1 MAAPGYPQMGQMPPM
16 GGPPMGG
23 PPMGGGMPPASRP
36 MRRGTSKVVPVVVS
50 AGLAIGVFCGLLF
63 GLGTGKHEADAQPAA
78 GSNTKTGS
86 DTGETPAPTPDKGN
100 LLDPSKTP
108 AAGSAAQAGSGS
120 GSAVAAAGSAA
131 GSGSAAVKPPGP
143 PTVKL
148 TIQIK
153 PEAAAK
159 VAKIEVNGK
168 EITGT
173 SIDLPVDTKVAKVS
187 VTATGYHSASSA
199 VDMAGG
205 DTTIEVELPRR
216 ASSGTPASGSP
227 QVPKRPPGPKKPPGG
242 NLIDI

>member
-1 MAAPGYPQMGQMPPM
+1 
-16 GGPPMGG
+16 
-23 PPMGGGMPPASRP
+23 MGGGMPPAPRP

-63 GLGTGKHEADAQPAA
+63 GLGTGKHEADAQPAT
-78 GSNTKTGS
+78 GSNGKTGS
-86 DTGETPAPTPDKGN
+86 DTAATPAPTPDKGN

-108 AAGSAAQAGSGS
+108 AAGSAAQAGSAAAGS
-120 GSAVAAAGSAA
+120 GAGSAVAAAGSAA

-242 NLIDI
+242 SLIDI